1 MRTIV
6 KGKNIDVPDAVR
18 QYAERK
24 MRRLERF
31 LDDRSEAVVELSSE
45 QHRSNADSQIV
56 AVTLVVDGQTL
67 RGRAAGPTFQAGLD
81 AVIDRIERQAIDF
94 RKKPRDKARPQG
106 EKAKRLVEEA
116 ATSLETPSMAQGRRL
131 SVPTSR
137 AARAARKA
145 RSALRAALRGGG
157 DIELPAEPA
166 PARRSA
172 VVKTKR
178 FAIEPMFEEDAVAR
192 MEELGHLFFIFVNAE
207 TERLC
212 VLYRRQA
219 GDFGLIEPVI
229 GGEYTTGRGGD
240 PAALGVQGR
249 GRGGSGRS
257 AGGSGGGGNGSG
269 RSRGRG

>member
-31 LDDRSEAVVELSSE
+31 LDERSEAVIELSSE

-116 ATSLETPSMAQGRRL
+116 ATSLETPSTEARGRRL
-131 SVPTSR
+131 SMPTSR

-157 DIELPAEPA
+157 DIELPAEAA

-229 GGEYTTGRGGD
+229 GGEYTTGRGSD
-240 PAALGVQGR
+240 SEAQGVHGR
-249 GRGGSGRS
+249 GRSGSARSGGSS
-257 AGGSGGGGNGSG
+257 GSGNGSG
-269 RSRGRG
+269 RSRGHR